1 MSCYQD
7 AQPML
12 TRSGSR
18 KKRVLPA
25 SFSDKA
31 CSSQKRQLSGIEEQ
45 FKRPPPSLPSPPCSA
60 DRKSQITSIDERNGV
75 DKAVTLAP
83 PANEV
88 PLSVNRTDRE
98 RDPARIRGK
107 LAKYPPLQ
115 VRWKERQ
122 FTADV
127 NPLIHELRM
136 LIRNRNIGCG
146 LCAWYEW
153 GPIVGTHK
161 LKYCKHRGEACEAR
175 RWLDM
180 FRGYQAEGGGT
191 GARCQHCRFPVTLC
205 WRTVYREEMDAEY
218 GNEVEAREQ
227 FDEWYHEV
235 RCDWVKTIQ
244 RFVASRMVAGGIL
257 GGRGVS
263 EIGVTAL
270 EGMGWKNWRGL
281 EEKGPKCVQKWLEE
295 ADEIDGLRCPRLLKL
310 FWKLAKH
317 NAGR

>member
-1 MSCYQD
+1 MSTLSFTNSVCLSATATLGVGSVPGMSGVLSSERISSNIVNTEGRPARLAD
-7 AQPML
+7 GSTCFAD
-12 TRSGSR
+12 TRL
-18 KKRVLPA
+18 K
-25 SFSDKA
+25 
-31 CSSQKRQLSGIEEQ
+31 E
-45 FKRPPPSLPSPPCSA
+45 
-60 DRKSQITSIDERNGV
+60 
-75 DKAVTLAP
+75 
-83 PANEV
+83 EV
-88 PLSVNRTDRE
+88 P
-98 RDPARIRGK
+98 
-107 LAKYPPLQ
+107 
-115 VRWKERQ
+115 
-122 FTADV
+122 
-127 NPLIHELRM
+127 
-136 LIRNRNIGCG
+136 
-146 LCAWYEW
+146 
-153 GPIVGTHK
+153 
-161 LKYCKHRGEACEAR
+161 
-175 RWLDM
+175 
-180 FRGYQAEGGGT
+180 
-191 GARCQHCRFPVTLC
+191 RFPVTLC

-235 RCDWVKTIQ
+235 RCDWVKAIQ